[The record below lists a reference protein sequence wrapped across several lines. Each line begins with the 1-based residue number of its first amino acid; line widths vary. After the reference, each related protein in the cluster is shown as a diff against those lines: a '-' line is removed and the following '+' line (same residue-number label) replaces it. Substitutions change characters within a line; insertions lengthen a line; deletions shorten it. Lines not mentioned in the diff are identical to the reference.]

1 MTTNDK
7 NNKPVAVV
15 TGSSSGIGYE
25 TSLLMA
31 RNGFFTYATMRSTDK
46 SNKIIDL
53 IRNEKLPLEVLR
65 LDVTDD
71 KSVKEAIER
80 IANEQGR
87 IDVLVN
93 NAGYALLGPLEE
105 LSIQEFKEQFE
116 TNVFGVVRVTK
127 EILPIMRRQL
137 HGTIVNISSIAGR
150 IGFPLTSAYVSS
162 KFALEGL
169 SESMAYE
176 VEQFGIKVIL
186 VEPGV
191 IKTNFPNNIKKGKRV
206 DNSSSSSS
214 SSSNNDNSHTNSS
227 SPYSELI
234 RNRIAG
240 FKPRF

>member
-1 MTTNDK
+1 MTTIDK
-7 NNKPVAVV
+7 NSKPVAVV

-31 RNGFFTYATMRSTDK
+31 RNGFFTHATMRSTDK

-53 IRNEKLPLEVLR
+53 KRNEKLPLEILR
-65 LDVTDD
+65 LDVTDE

-80 IANEQGR
+80 IINEQGR

-105 LSIQEFKEQFE
+105 LSIREIKEQFE
-116 TNVFGVVRVTK
+116 TNVFGVIRVTK
-127 EILPIMRRQL
+127 EVLPIMRRQM
-137 HGTIVNISSIAGR
+137 HGTIVNISSVAGR

-186 VEPGV
+186 IEP
-191 IKTNFPNNIKKGKRV
+191 
-206 DNSSSSSS
+206 NSL
-214 SSSNNDNSHTNSS
+214 
-227 SPYSELI
+227 ELAEMLLKI
-234 RNRIAG
+234 
-240 FKPRF
+240 